1 MAIGRRGCFLHG
13 CCTGRVTGSRWGIWA
28 SDGRVGARRAPT
40 QQLESLACLM
50 IGLAAVLLVL
60 HAPRPAAGTVFVGA
74 LAAYTVVRQLL
85 LPYRAEARRSAFG
98 RLASLLAAGVVL
110 LADIIIAVAT

>member
-28 SDGRVGARRAPT
+28 SDGRVGARRAPI
-40 QQLESLACLM
+40 QQLESVACLV

-85 LPYRAEARRSAFG
+85 FPYRAEARRSTFG
-98 RLASLLAAGVVL
+98 RLASLLAAGIVL